1 MKHDFS
7 HNFKQQTPSREFVLM
22 NCTVLDGIFQ
32 YSCSICSTS
41 FIHKSNCTAHIRA
54 VHLDQKKICKFCGK
68 SYKKIA
74 QHITE
79 VHGSNQVK
87 CTQCEEQFVSK
98 RFLKRHTEVHH
109 RTKVIPTVKTNH
121 RSVCDVCEKSVL
133 SIKRNKH
140 IEMNHL
146 LPPDFS
152 VPCPLCNVW
161 VKFLPFHINKF
172 HKDLNIRRDCYPC
185 RKCRRYFNHLS
196 DLRRHEVNHCVYKC
210 YECGKEYAEFLDLG
224 WHCYQDHC
232 KVFNL
237 GGRSRTK
244 QKGNLM
250 CPDLSKSKLYAFKP
264 VTSRTESEDEVH
276 SFQKLKVLVN
286 SNGVVDQIWQE
297 HSGESE
303 GESVDDPKETTSDF
317 FEKNLCA
324 DGLEDEITYYTLETN
339 KSSLSENIDKTRGG
353 NDQEEVSSF
362 ILEVESIT
370 DDSLHESIS
379 EPKSTIE
386 IELGEEETSFK
397 LGLAPLSS
405 DEMEA
410 LAGGNQVADPE
421 YVAGAADEGREL
433 RDLDTR
439 YFYIKAFGDEDY
451 IAVEDIQFEEE
462 VGQDRDQTN
471 QYVGRLEEEEE
482 EKVSLET
489 SLEERNGIQ
498 SATKPT
504 EKKINQV
511 FSSKQNVPRDVQ
523 HLSLDVED
531 ESLLRKLA
539 HEDGIDY
546 KDLPRLQISSTPQD
560 KSDRVPENRHRFVDS
575 RQAHICPYCR
585 LILKTRYTLQKHIS
599 VRHFKNKPFP
609 CSVCH
614 KYFSTNADL
623 RKHMKNTHEQQ
634 EMVPCGVCGKEFRS
648 GYIRRHKQSAHSQ
661 NVQSQCNLCLAVFKN
676 REVMLQHRR
685 KKHK

>member
-1 MKHDFS
+1 
-7 HNFKQQTPSREFVLM
+7 
-22 NCTVLDGIFQ
+22 
-32 YSCSICSTS
+32 
-41 FIHKSNCTAHIRA
+41 
-54 VHLDQKKICKFCGK
+54 
-68 SYKKIA
+68 
-74 QHITE
+74 
-79 VHGSNQVK
+79 
-87 CTQCEEQFVSK
+87 
-98 RFLKRHTEVHH
+98 
-109 RTKVIPTVKTNH
+109 
-121 RSVCDVCEKSVL
+121 
-133 SIKRNKH
+133 
-140 IEMNHL
+140 
-146 LPPDFS
+146 
-152 VPCPLCNVW
+152 
-161 VKFLPFHINKF
+161 
-172 HKDLNIRRDCYPC
+172 
-185 RKCRRYFNHLS
+185 
-196 DLRRHEVNHCVYKC
+196 
-210 YECGKEYAEFLDLG
+210 
-224 WHCYQDHC
+224 
-232 KVFNL
+232 
-237 GGRSRTK
+237 
-244 QKGNLM
+244 
-250 CPDLSKSKLYAFKP
+250 
-264 VTSRTESEDEVH
+264 
-276 SFQKLKVLVN
+276 
-286 SNGVVDQIWQE
+286 
-297 HSGESE
+297 
-303 GESVDDPKETTSDF
+303 
-317 FEKNLCA
+317 
-324 DGLEDEITYYTLETN
+324 
-339 KSSLSENIDKTRGG
+339 
-353 NDQEEVSSF
+353 
-362 ILEVESIT
+362 
-370 DDSLHESIS
+370 
-379 EPKSTIE
+379 
-386 IELGEEETSFK
+386 
-397 LGLAPLSS
+397 
-405 DEMEA
+405 
-410 LAGGNQVADPE
+410 
-421 YVAGAADEGREL
+421 
-433 RDLDTR
+433 LDTR